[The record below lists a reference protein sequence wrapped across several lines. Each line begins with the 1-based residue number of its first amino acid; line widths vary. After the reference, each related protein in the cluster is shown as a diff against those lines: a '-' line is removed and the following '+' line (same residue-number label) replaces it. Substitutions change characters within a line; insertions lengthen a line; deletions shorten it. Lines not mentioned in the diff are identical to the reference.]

1 MGSGGLAREKAGV
14 EPGPGGR
21 PVLLGAA
28 GRGVGNAGGLG
39 PAEASRSWAVG
50 CFCAGV
56 CGSVSAAWISVIR
69 ASVAL
74 CARLRPS

>member
-1 MGSGGLAREKAGV
+1 MSGGPAREKAGV

-56 CGSVSAAWISVIR
+56 CGSLVPKEKVQRTKANKQMKWG
-69 ASVAL
+69 
-74 CARLRPS
+74 